1 MKSAKYTLIQTGLII
16 GIIVLALLIYRS
28 LMRPVKFNEIYEAR
42 KTTVI
47 KKLEDIRTLQNF
59 YKNEKGAYAKSFD
72 ELKSFYT
79 DGKMRIIVKE
89 GHVPDTL
96 TEIEAI
102 KLKIV
107 RRDTVLVN
115 AKDEI
120 LKSLPNLDVKTFDI
134 IPYSHGEQFII
145 DADTIVKGNINVH
158 VYEVKALKSQYLK
171 NLNDDSHI
179 KTSFLSRILFNDLQ
193 DQFLG
198 PKFDYKDNVIDLI
211 LGSLTEAT
219 TDGNW
224 Q

>member
-1 MKSAKYTLIQTGLII
+1 
-16 GIIVLALLIYRS
+16 
-28 LMRPVKFNEIYEAR
+28 
-42 KTTVI
+42 
-47 KKLEDIRTLQNF
+47 
-59 YKNEKGAYAKSFD
+59 
-72 ELKSFYT
+72 
-79 DGKMRIIVKE
+79 
-89 GHVPDTL
+89 
-96 TEIEAI
+96 
-102 KLKIV
+102 
-107 RRDTVLVN
+107 LVN

>member
-1 MKSAKYTLIQTGLII
+1 
-16 GIIVLALLIYRS
+16 
-28 LMRPVKFNEIYEAR
+28 MRPVKFNEIYEAR

-120 LKSLPNLDVKTFDI
+120 FKIFT
-134 IPYSHGEQFII
+134 
-145 DADTIVKGNINVH
+145 
-158 VYEVKALKSQYLK
+158 
-171 NLNDDSHI
+171 
-179 KTSFLSRILFNDLQ
+179 
-193 DQFLG
+193 
-198 PKFDYKDNVIDLI
+198 
-211 LGSLTEAT
+211 
-219 TDGNW
+219 
-224 Q
+224 